1 MKRVFLLVSVVVCAQ
16 FLLAQNTI
24 RGVVVDDNN
33 QPVIGAS
40 VMVEGTSNAVV
51 TDFDGAFEISV
62 EEGTKLSIAMLGY
75 RPVEQNAAQDMVVVL
90 RKKGAGSSADGWRM
104 FIMANGVYAPTMND
118 YGVGLTIGA
127 VKTFGAYT
135 SFSMTPIGDLMKLP
149 DDRSQWKTSDF
160 LYSNAPLQSIHLSWT
175 AGFVAGKK
183 VYFYGGVGCG
193 YFERYQEAYSLGGYV
208 SYNDVLS
215 YRVPLSGRENPAIS
229 LAYEGGLLTNIKGFS
244 LGVGVSAMSDFV
256 THQNYWNLKLSIGG
270 NFSLR
275 RK

>member
-1 MKRVFLLVSVVVCAQ
+1 MKRVILLVCLMVCAH
-16 FLLAQNTI
+16 FVSAQTVI
-24 RGVVVDDNN
+24 KGVVVDDNN

-40 VMVEGTSNAVV
+40 VMVDGASNAVV

-62 EEGTKLSIAMLGY
+62 EEGSKLSIAMLGY
-75 RPVEQNAAQDMVVVL
+75 RSVEQAAAQDMVVVL
-90 RKKGAGSSADGWRM
+90 RRKGAGSSDDDWRM
-104 FIMANGVYAPTMND
+104 FIMANGAYAPTMND

-135 SFSMTPIGDLMKLP
+135 SFNMSPISLKKLP
-149 DDRSQWKTSDF
+149 FGESQWQTSDF
-160 LYSNAPLQSIHLSWT
+160 IYSNDPLQSSHLSWT
-175 AGFVAGKK
+175 LGFVAGKK

-193 YFERYQEAYSLGGYV
+193 YFEKYLKAYDLDG
-208 SYNDVLS
+208 NLS
-215 YRVPLSGRENPAIS
+215 YCVPVSGKNKPSIS

-244 LGVGVSAMSDFV
+244 LGVGVSAMSDF
-256 THQNYWNLKLSIGG
+256 TGGGNYWNLKLSIGG